1 MFGSLVNKNARAA
14 LKEFGDQKGLPVEFE
29 MVNGQSSDSR
39 FTAVARVGQQHFE
52 PATAN
57 TKKDAKEFAADL
69 ALRAIQTS
77 CESGT
82 CNYSFNHCVYNRMIV
97 RSIIHHW
104 DPGRMPNR
112 YIAIV
117 QCT

>member
-82 CNYSFNHCVYNRMIV
+82 CNYSLCLQPHV
-97 RSIIHHW
+97 RSIMIIHHW
-104 DPGRMPNR
+104 DPGRMPSR